1 MKRLFSRLGPGAKQA
16 LNLTGVN
23 GIFWFAWA
31 FGNYQN
37 IYLQQVGFS
46 PSQLGLLNAIASAVG
61 IASVAFWG
69 MVSDR
74 LGSVKK
80 VLIAVLGGG
89 ALFYSLVPLIP
100 AGTAYTV
107 LALTIALPLIN
118 FFRGSM
124 STFAENLL
132 VRNCNELRLN
142 YGLLRGLGSILFTV
156 GSLIISSLLPFV
168 GVGNTFW
175 LCGVLMLIPIA
186 FTFFSGSPAPAPG
199 RRKSGAAVC
208 TWGSCSRT
216 GPTCCFWASPRSRV
230 LRGPNYIPYFM
241 AAVDVPSE
249 QYGVLIGL
257 PGPVRGTL
265 PAADG
270 PAAGGG
276 SPCYSGN
283 LLPGPH
289 GPGVPG
295 LFSLCPVPAHHAAVL
310 HLLRPGQRL
319 FIGSSLNY
327 LYELA
332 PDHLKASAQA
342 FFVAVVLGGGILGN
356 LLGGVLFDGVG
367 RGALLRGGGRA
378 VPPQRPHLLPV
389 HPLGEKIRPSGLTA
403 SGRLLSPRRAP
414 RAPRGRRAQG
424 RPSPWAAAG
433 TAARGPAGL
442 PLPPTHCKNRRAKC
456 SPVSFFPVQFLGVST
471 SLPPM

>member
-37 IYLQQVGFS
+37 IYLQQVGFA

-168 GVGNTFW
+168 GEDIRKLKKERGQGN
-175 LCGVLMLIPIA
+175 
-186 FTFFSGSPAPAPG
+186 
-199 RRKSGAAVC
+199 
-208 TWGSCSRT
+208 
-216 GPTCCFWASPRSRV
+216 
-230 LRGPNYIPYFM
+230 
-241 AAVDVPSE
+241 
-249 QYGVLIGL
+249 
-257 PGPVRGTL
+257 
-265 PAADG
+265 
-270 PAAGGG
+270 
-276 SPCYSGN
+276 
-283 LLPGPH
+283 
-289 GPGVPG
+289 
-295 LFSLCPVPAHHAAVL
+295 
-310 HLLRPGQRL
+310 
-319 FIGSSLNY
+319 
-327 LYELA
+327 
-332 PDHLKASAQA
+332 
-342 FFVAVVLGGGILGN
+342 
-356 LLGGVLFDGVG
+356 
-367 RGALLRGGGRA
+367 
-378 VPPQRPHLLPV
+378 
-389 HPLGEKIRPSGLTA
+389 
-403 SGRLLSPRRAP
+403 
-414 RAPRGRRAQG
+414 
-424 RPSPWAAAG
+424 
-433 TAARGPAGL
+433 
-442 PLPPTHCKNRRAKC
+442 
-456 SPVSFFPVQFLGVST
+456 
-471 SLPPM
+471 

>member
-1 MKRLFSRLGPGAKQA
+1 MLLRIDYITGPPLLQGKNPDFPLGKKFFRSRGLFWEKPLTGPGFFATLWRLFSRLGPGAKQA

-37 IYLQQVGFS
+37 IYLQQVGFA

-142 YGLLRGLGSILFTV
+142 YGLLRSLGSILFTV

-175 LCGVLMLIPIA
+175 LCGVLMLIPIG
-186 FTFFSGSPAPAPG
+186 FTFFSREPSAGAKPAKKKGGGMHLGELFQNRAYLLFLG
-199 RRKSGAAVC
+199 FSLIFYIC
-208 TWGSCSRT
+208 T
-216 GPTCCFWASPRSRV
+216 TCEA
-230 LRGPNYIPYFM
+230 NYIPYFM

-249 QYGVLIGL
+249 QYGVLMGYRALFEVPFLLLMVRLRRRFPLRILVIFSPVLMALECLGFFLFARSLPTILLFCTFYGL
-257 PGPVRGTL
+257 
-265 PAADG
+265 
-270 PAAGGG
+270 
-276 SPCYSGN
+276 GN
-283 LLPGPH
+283 G
-289 GPGVPG
+289 
-295 LFSLCPVPAHHAAVL
+295 
-310 HLLRPGQRL
+310 L

-342 FFVAVVLGGGILGN
+342 FFVAVSSVAGILGN

-367 RGALLRGGGRA
+367 AAPFYA
-378 VPPQRPHLLPV
+378 VV
-389 HPLGEKIRPSGLTA
+389 AGLF
-403 SGRLLSPRRAP
+403 LLSALIFYLSIRWEKKS
-414 RAPRGRRAQG
+414 AQ
-424 RPSPWAAAG
+424 AA
-433 TAARGPAGL
+433 
-442 PLPPTHCKNRRAKC
+442 
-456 SPVSFFPVQFLGVST
+456 
-471 SLPPM
+471 